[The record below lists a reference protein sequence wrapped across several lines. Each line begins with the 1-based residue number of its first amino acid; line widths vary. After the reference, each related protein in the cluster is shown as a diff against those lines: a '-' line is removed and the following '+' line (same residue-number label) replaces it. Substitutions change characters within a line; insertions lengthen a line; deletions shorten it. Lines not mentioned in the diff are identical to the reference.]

1 MNISATILAAG
12 ASKRMGKQNKL
23 LMPINNMSVI
33 RLVCK
38 TVLATRIDSI
48 IVVTGYEH
56 QKVAK
61 EIPSEISVILYNKDW
76 KIGMMSSIYTG
87 ISKLDDSVDG
97 NMIILGDMPL
107 ISEYTINSLITEFKI
122 HSGKRIIYPLYDDKQ
137 ANPVIFPKKYFSE
150 IITSSGKKGCK
161 RIIKKY
167 QNDAIGIPTVSNEVI
182 LDCDTQD
189 DYLQII
195 GKN

>member
-61 EIPSEISVILYNKDW
+61 EIL
-76 KIGMMSSIYTG
+76 
-87 ISKLDDSVDG
+87 
-97 NMIILGDMPL
+97 
-107 ISEYTINSLITEFKI
+107 
-122 HSGKRIIYPLYDDKQ
+122 
-137 ANPVIFPKKYFSE
+137 
-150 IITSSGKKGCK
+150 
-161 RIIKKY
+161 
-167 QNDAIGIPTVSNEVI
+167 
-182 LDCDTQD
+182 
-189 DYLQII
+189 
-195 GKN
+195 